1 MYNLDRQQWKTR
13 RDCERYLSQFNF
25 SDQNDQSDWSFRG
38 DEKRIKQNK
47 EMEREIKML
56 KFLSIPLAVA

>member
-1 MYNLDRQQWKTR
+1 MNRFGIIFGGKEEEQEEKEEGGR
-13 RDCERYLSQFNF
+13 

-56 KFLSIPLAVA
+56 KEKIMKQ